1 MGGEQS
7 QGKQLHERMKQVE
20 ISFFFKQSSP
30 FCTIPLNSYS
40 MSHDKEVAVMRRKKP
55 SDTRAQVM
63 DPFYP
68 HPILGCPSS
77 VCPSPSLKFQVEAGF
92 PVILREA
99 GTWEELLVQLIASCL
114 SPDNKTCY
122 LRPIIKRLARTCA
135 KLCLIKTNH
144 PRKSVSPGNT
154 GKCWFRHVALRSL
167 KKWLL
172 HLADA
177 SCCGLPS

>member
-1 MGGEQS
+1 MGGGAKPRQAVAWENEAS
-7 QGKQLHERMKQVE
+7 WNF
-20 ISFFFKQSSP
+20 IFFKQSSP